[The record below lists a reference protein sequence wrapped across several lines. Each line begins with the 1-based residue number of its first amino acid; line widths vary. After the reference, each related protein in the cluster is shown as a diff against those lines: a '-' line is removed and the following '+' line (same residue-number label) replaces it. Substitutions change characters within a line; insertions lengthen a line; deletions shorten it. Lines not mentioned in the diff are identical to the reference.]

1 MVTVKGVDELLKAL
15 KQFPQN
21 IQKNVL
27 KGAVRA
33 GAASLVKE
41 AKANVPADTGN
52 LKKSIGVV
60 EVKSKKPQYVQFKVT
75 PRKGFGLKSDGWYA
89 HMVEFGTLGKR
100 DEPLSSETH
109 RSLKA
114 KEMAEKGFGSPAQPF
129 MRPAYENKGEET
141 ITVAKEYLEKRID
154 KEVEKAKKGIS

>member
-75 PRKGFGLKSDGWYA
+75 SRKGFGWYA

-100 DEPLSSETH
+100 DEPLSPETR
-109 RSLKA
+109 RSPKA
-114 KEMAEKGFGSPAQPF
+114 IEMAEKGFGSPAQPF

-141 ITVAKEYLEKRID
+141 IIVAKEYLEKRID

>member
-41 AKANVPADTGN
+41 AKANVPVDTGN
-52 LKKSIGVV
+52 LKESIGIVA
-60 EVKSKKPQYVQFKVT
+60 VKSKKPQYIQFKVT
-75 PRKGFGLKSDGWYA
+75 TRKGDGWYA

-100 DEPLSSETH
+100 EEPLSPGTR
-109 RSLKA
+109 RSPKA
-114 KEMAEKGFGSPAQPF
+114 IEMAKKGFGISPAKAF